1 MTPKEEKLVRMTLY
15 EMIDKDG
22 LQAVG
27 KANLLKHLDGG
38 KLTRKEAMQAK
49 CYDCMG
55 YFIDGR
61 ADCCIKNCP
70 MYGYRP
76 FKDRQES
83 KKLDFTT
90 LPEAKKATK
99 DKKASK
105 HTVRDAINKALKK
118 RERK

>member
-1 MTPKEEKLVRMTLY
+1 MTNSEIQNLI
-15 EMIDKDG
+15 EMIEEHG
-22 LQAVG
+22 LEARG
-27 KANLLKHLDGG
+27 KKSLLKHLDGD
-38 KLTRKEAMQAK
+38 KLGRKDAMEAA
-49 CYDCMG
+49 CYSCMG

-76 FKDRQES
+76 FKDRPES

-99 DKKASK
+99 DKKATKRTSD
-105 HTVRDAINKALKK
+105 TKK
-118 RERK
+118 GHIKGVK

>member
-22 LQAVG
+22 LQAIG

-38 KLTRKEAMQAK
+38 KLSRKEAMQAK

-61 ADCCIKNCP
+61 ADCQIKYCP
-70 MYGYRP
+70 MFDFRP
-76 FKDRQES
+76 FKDRPES
-83 KKLDFTT
+83 KKLDFTK
-90 LPEAKKATK
+90 PSESKKATK
-99 DKKASK
+99 EKKATK
-105 HTVRDAINKALKK
+105 RTTDTKK
-118 RERK
+118 GHIRRAAA

>member
-70 MYGYRP
+70 MYAFRP
-76 FKDRQES
+76 FKDRPES

-90 LPEAKKATK
+90 LPEAKKQPKAKKATK
-99 DKKASK
+99 PTADTKKG
-105 HTVRDAINKALKK
+105 HTRRAAA
-118 RERK
+118 